1 VAGISIC
8 RGEFVHATM
17 RVSFA
22 PGDLL
27 FVAAGEAHRFERH
40 TPETA
45 VCLIFGPGAGAT
57 AA

>member
-1 VAGISIC
+1 M
-8 RGEFVHATM
+8 HATM

>member
-8 RGEFVHATM
+8 RGEFVRATM